1 MQIVDGKAK
10 LVSDVF
16 CDGLGNCL
24 GYCPEDAITI
34 IEKEAPSFDEKAVK
48 KHLESQK
55 HSQPKA
61 NAPAACGCPGA
72 KERVIEKKC
81 SSEGIYR
88 ETESELRNW
97 PVQLNL
103 LMPNAPFF
111 SNSNL
116 LICADCAGFAYSN
129 FHENILKDKILVI
142 GCPKLDSIKEYK
154 EKILAVMQN
163 NELKSITVAI
173 MEVPCC
179 SNLYKIVE
187 EALIK
192 SGKKTILNKVV
203 ISIDG
208 KIKDENK

>member
-1 MQIVDGKAK
+1 MDGKAE
-10 LVSDVF
+10 LVGDVY

-24 GYCPEDAITI
+24 GYCPEDAISI
-34 IEKEAPSFDEKAVK
+34 IEKDAASFDEEAVK
-48 KHLESQK
+48 KHIEKEKSAQSK
-55 HSQPKA
+55 INVTVP
-61 NAPAACGCPGA
+61 CGCPGA
-72 KERVIEKKC
+72 KERVIEKKHSNDSPC
-81 SSEGIYR
+81 R

-103 LMPNAPFF
+103 LMPKAPFLN
-111 SNSNL
+111 NSNL

-129 FHENILKDKILVI
+129 FHEKILRDKTLAI
-142 GCPKLDSIKEYK
+142 GCPKLDNIEDYK
-154 EKILAVMQN
+154 EKILAIIQN

-192 SGKKTILNKVV
+192 SGKKITLNKVV

-208 KIKDENK
+208 RIIA